1 VDVES
6 APEAGAAFRVYLPR
20 ATGDLAPA
28 VAPRRPSAARGTET
42 ILLVEDETSV
52 RRLVAE
58 MLVRLG
64 YTVVDAADAPAA
76 YRAMEQRSGNVD
88 LLLTDVVMPHTGG
101 PEIARR
107 LQSLYPDLKVLFMSG
122 YAANILPETGAG
134 YLPKPFSPQ
143 ALAAKVREVLDG
155 APAWK
160 RKPSA
165 RAPDPCPE

>member
-1 VDVES
+1 
-6 APEAGAAFRVYLPR
+6 LPR

-28 VAPRRPSAARGTET
+28 VAPRRPSAGRGTET

-64 YTVVDAADAPAA
+64 YTVLEAAGAAAA
-76 YRAMEQRSGNVD
+76 YRAMEQHSGRVD

-107 LQSLYPDLKVLFMSG
+107 LQSAYKDLKVLFISG
-122 YAANILPETGAG
+122 YAANILPESGAG
-134 YLPKPFSPQ
+134 YLQKPFSPE
-143 ALAAKVREVLDG
+143 ALASKLREILDG
-155 APAWK
+155 APPLETEA
-160 RKPSA
+160 
-165 RAPDPCPE
+165 